1 MTGFAADDIV
11 LGGTANPITATVTGE
26 GTSYNVAVTGMS
38 GSGTVTIAV
47 PENVAIDGGGNGNTA
62 ATILDNSVEFEFA
75 QRSVFEVKTID
86 VKFAFSR
93 GTGWFN
99 QNAPILSA
107 TNSARNCYDANV
119 TYLVSYIPP

>member
-1 MTGFAADDIV
+1 MRFCCSVWSCYWLLTTV
-11 LGGTANPITATVTGE
+11 VPWAT
-26 GTSYNVAVTGMS
+26 SH
-38 GSGTVTIAV
+38 
-47 PENVAIDGGGNGNTA
+47 
-62 ATILDNSVEFEFA
+62 SVEFEFA